1 MKELMFDIK
10 IALLDRE
17 DEVYRKNF
25 IIESKADEKETA
37 KEFVLSLEKVKK
49 IEYGKDF
56 LYLRVNRVICRTT
69 TIEEIFNDEI
79 PTKIIKCGNLR
90 NEKIQTN
97 LQEQK

>member
-1 MKELMFDIK
+1 MFDIK
-10 IALLDRE
+10 IALRDGE

-37 KEFVLSLEKVKK
+37 KEFVLSLEKIKK
-49 IEYGKDF
+49 IEYGQDF

-69 TIEEIFNDEI
+69 TIQEIFKDEI
-79 PTKIIKCGNLR
+79 PTKLIEGSKDNVR

-97 LQEQK
+97 LQKQK